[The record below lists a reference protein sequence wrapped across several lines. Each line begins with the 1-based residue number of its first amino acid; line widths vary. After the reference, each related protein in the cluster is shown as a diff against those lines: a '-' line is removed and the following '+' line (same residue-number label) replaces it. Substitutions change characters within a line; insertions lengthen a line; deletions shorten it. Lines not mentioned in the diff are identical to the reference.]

1 MKRRGIVC
9 NHYQN
14 DYAKSLML
22 CAAMVLLAGV
32 DVLAQAQ
39 PNAQTALTNANS
51 SIRGYFGTAS
61 QIMYAC
67 GGIVGLVGAIKVYS
81 KWNEGDNNTGK
92 IAAAWFSSC
101 IFLVL
106 IGVALKTFFGIA

>member
-1 MKRRGIVC
+1 MKREGIVC
-9 NHYQN
+9 NNYQN
-14 DYAKSLML
+14 DYAKSLLL

-32 DVLAQAQ
+32 DVVAQQQ
-39 PNAQTALTNANS
+39 PNAGTALNNANT
-51 SIRGYFGTAS
+51 SIRTYFTTAS

-106 IGVALKTFFGIA
+106 IGVAIKTFFGIS